1 MSDDPRKNNPARL
14 ILTTLGS
21 ASLTRFHPDGEPDK
35 VLKHGKPLALLIYLA
50 ASANRTASREHLID
64 TLWAD
69 AEPERSLR
77 TLRQTIWQLRQ
88 SFGENILSGEGRDI
102 TLSPPLW
109 FDRDE
114 FISAAAAADYEK
126 AVSIY
131 KGSFIPD
138 FGVPGGADF
147 EQWADRER
155 DRLQST
161 FLRAAEALIR
171 TRLDHAQYDKAII
184 ESRRLRDADP
194 SRESSWRLL
203 LEALASSG
211 DRLST
216 LSEADELERYLASE
230 NREAAQLTVSALSR
244 ARKTSSA
251 PRKSQGTTERL
262 IAELTGRDR
271 EFSRLTTTWT
281 SVKSGRFRHLH
292 VSAPPGLGK
301 TRLLQ
306 DVFTRLRAGGA
317 RAVYIDTI
325 AGDRRLAYALASDLA
340 ARVGVLSGASGIST
354 AAASSLVSLNPS
366 LSASF
371 AASPDRADG
380 EEALRR
386 RIHAF
391 TELLEAVAEEA
402 PLALFVDDLHWSDPV
417 SRQLLKSVFSRV
429 SNARVFLLTS
439 ARVLPEGELHLPSSE
454 IITLDP
460 LTFEQ
465 IGQLI
470 GGFGTF
476 PEETWVQ
483 PFLTEMYSQ
492 TRGSPLLVL
501 ENLHLA
507 LDRQT
512 LRLEDQAW
520 SCPDERAL
528 IDSISR
534 GDVLERRLN
543 KLDSRLFDALLL
555 LAIAEEP
562 VTSRVAGIAL
572 ARDRAQLETD
582 LADLEQLALANFS
595 GDRWKCSHDT
605 IAEAAL
611 HIGGD
616 AKRRTSKAALGVA
629 LASPPDASSHELRLA
644 LQHFVEAGRMDEAEP
659 VFRRCLAMARSS
671 GDRRSNTQL
680 AIAMLGESVPSATRR
695 HLIASLPL
703 TQRIGL
709 SSPARFAAAL
719 AALVV
724 AIAVPL
730 ELIPAK
736 PANLAMVVQPLAGT
750 TNSIVPSPVVEI
762 RDKRGNRLAS
772 SGDTVTV
779 EIVTGNAA
787 LEGTKSVIA
796 TNGRAVFTDLY
807 LSHERTP
814 ASTRGTVLTFK
825 ARGLRTVTSR
835 EFNLPNEHS
844 TLRLVSGIL
853 AGQTVGPNNR
863 TIRVLPG
870 GTISGTIHVQYS
882 SLWAS
887 ASVILGATPTWGDRR
902 KDFVD
907 LAPLT
912 TPVFNQPRR
921 ANLSFRAPVKPGLY
935 HIVVAFDAEGN
946 VEDFMSGTNWKLPE
960 PVWNDGND
968 IADWNSAQFAHANK
982 FGWAGT
988 RLLKINELNNKV
1000 EMLAH
1005 PVPAT
1010 VIDVVVR

>member
-1 MSDDPRKNNPARL
+1 MSDDSAKDNPARL
-14 ILTTLGS
+14 KLNTLGS
-21 ASLTRFHPDGEPDK
+21 ASLTSFHPDGEPDK
-35 VLKHGKPLALLIYLA
+35 VLKPGKPLALVIYLA
-50 ASANRTASREHLID
+50 ASTNRTASREHLID

-69 AEPERSLR
+69 AEPERGLR

-88 SFGENILSGEGRDI
+88 SFGERILSGEAREI
-102 TLSPPLW
+102 SLSLPIQ

-114 FISAAAAADYEK
+114 FIGAVGAAEYEK

-131 KGSFIPD
+131 KGPFIPD

-161 FLRAAEALIR
+161 FLRAAEILIR
-171 TRLDHAQYDKAII
+171 NRLDHAKYDTALI
-184 ESRRLRDADP
+184 EARRLRDADP

-230 NREAAQLTVSALSR
+230 NREPDRLTVSAVSR

-251 PRKSQGTTERL
+251 SRKSLATTERL
-262 IAELTGRDR
+262 VAELTGRDR
-271 EFSRLTTTWT
+271 EFSRLTTAWT

-340 ARVGVLSGASGIST
+340 GRVGVLSGASGIST
-354 AAASSLVSLNPS
+354 AAASSLVSLNPT
-366 LSASF
+366 LSSCF
-371 AASPDRADG
+371 AATPDRADG
-380 EEALRR
+380 DEALRR
-386 RIHAF
+386 RIHAV

-402 PLALFVDDLHWSDPV
+402 PLALFIDDFHWSDPV

-429 SNARVFLLTS
+429 NSARVLLITS

-460 LTFEQ
+460 LTIEQ
-465 IGQLI
+465 LGQLI
-470 GGFGTF
+470 GGLGSL
-476 PEETWVQ
+476 PDESWVQ
-483 PFLTEMYSQ
+483 RFLSEMYSQ
-492 TRGSPLLVL
+492 TGGSPLLIL

-512 LRLEDQAW
+512 LQLGEQAW
-520 SCPDERAL
+520 NCPDKAAL
-528 IDSISR
+528 FDSLSR

-543 KLDSRLFDALLL
+543 KLDGRLFDALFL

-562 VTSRVAGIAL
+562 LTTRVAEIAL

-582 LADLEQLALANFS
+582 LADLEQLALANSS
-595 GDRWKCSHDT
+595 GDRWRCSHHT

-611 HIGGD
+611 HLGGD
-616 AKRRTSKAALGVA
+616 AKRRTSQAALGLA
-629 LASPPDASSHELRLA
+629 LASSPDASAHELRLA
-644 LQHFVEAGRMDEAEP
+644 LQHLVEAGRMDEAETA
-659 VFRRCLAMARSS
+659 FRRSFALARSS

-680 AIAMLGESVPSATRR
+680 AIAMLGESVPSATARR
-695 HLIASLPL
+695 LVASLPF

-709 SSPARFAAAL
+709 SSPARFAAAS
-719 AALVV
+719 AALVM

-730 ELIPAK
+730 ALIPAK
-736 PANLAMVVQPLAGT
+736 PANLAIVIQPLAGT
-750 TNSIVPSPVVEI
+750 ISAIVPAPVVEI
-762 RDKRGNRLAS
+762 QDRRGNRVAR
-772 SGDTVTV
+772 SGDTVTA
-779 EIVTGNAA
+779 EIVSGNET
-787 LEGTKSVIA
+787 LGGTQSVVA
-796 TNGRAVFTDLY
+796 TNGRAVFSDLY
-807 LSHERTP
+807 LGRERTQ
-814 ASTRGTVLTFK
+814 ASARGTVLTFK
-825 ARGLRTVTSR
+825 ARGLRTAISR
-835 EFNLPNEHS
+835 EFNLPNGHS
-844 TLRLVSGIL
+844 TLSLVSGIL
-853 AGQTVGPNNR
+853 AGQALGPNKR
-863 TIRVLPG
+863 IVRVSPG
-870 GTISGTIHVQYS
+870 EIISGTLHLQYS

-887 ASVILGATPTWGDRR
+887 ASVILGATPTWGDRK

-912 TPVFNQPRR
+912 TPVVNQPRR
-921 ANLSFRAPVKPGLY
+921 ANVSFRAPDTPGLY

-968 IADWNSAQFAHANK
+968 IADWSASQFAQANR
-982 FGWAGT
+982 FGWVET
-988 RLLKINELNNKV
+988 RILKINDLNNKV

-1005 PVPAT
+1005 PIPAT